1 MLPKNFIA
9 LPSPPPTRRF
19 NFRQRE
25 WKQKQ
30 REGKMCR
37 KGHRQLPSS
46 ILPSDLNFP
55 EVSPWNQNSFLF
67 LHFSFLMRR
76 CAAAAVLYV
85 LPTLPPPFL
94 QFLPRFFLGGKRG
107 TTQKITFSPANFR
120 SLFLPRFGG
129 GYKNMCE
136 DVGRWRKRLQ
146 GSEIPRRTNVAFPV
160 PKKSQGVV

>member
-1 MLPKNFIA
+1 MRLPYFGSSEMTSLRGLLPSPTIIIIIFGAARASQKFIA

-19 NFRQRE
+19 NFRHRE
-25 WKQKQ
+25 WKEKQ

-67 LHFSFLMRR
+67 LYFSFLMRR

-85 LPTLPPPFL
+85 LPTHPPPFL
-94 QFLPRFFLGGKRG
+94 QFLPRFFSFGKERDHP
-107 TTQKITFSPANFR
+107 KNNLFSGQFSL
-120 SLFLPRFGG
+120 SLFPRFGG
-129 GYKNMCE
+129 
-136 DVGRWRKRLQ
+136 W
-146 GSEIPRRTNVAFPV
+146 I
-160 PKKSQGVV
+160 